1 MGSVRLWFG
10 EADLLQVTY
19 TPGRERYERMPYANV
34 QAVMLMETNGWY
46 WRLGIWGGLA
56 LMVGLVCVAL
66 SAGLVELLFALVV
79 PVLFLLVELIRGRTC
94 QCFLLTGVE
103 RYRLHPWSRR
113 RTALKGLR
121 QLSERVRAAQDR

>member
-10 EADLLQVTY
+10 ESDLLQVTY
-19 TPGRERYERMPYANV
+19 TPGRERYERMPYAHI
-34 QAVMLMETNGWY
+34 QAVMLRDTNAWN

-56 LMVGLVCVAL
+56 LIIALVCVVA
-66 SAGLVELLFALVV
+66 SAGVVEIMFALVV
-79 PVLFLLVELIRGRTC
+79 PVFFFLLELALGRTC
-94 QCFLLTGVE
+94 ECYLLTGVE
-103 RYRLHPWSRR
+103 RYRLYPWKRR